1 MKQIR
6 TAKRDETNSS
16 ADERRERRSY
26 LYGAAIALVLTLLA
40 FATVRWKILPPATL
54 VGAVG
59 ILAIIQ
65 MVVHFR
71 FFLHIRLKRNRADL
85 HLIAFS
91 GLILLIMVAGTVWIM
106 SSLALRMTM
115 TMPP

>member
-6 TAKRDETNSS
+6 TAKRDETDSS

-26 LYGAAIALVLTLLA
+26 VYGAAIALALTLLA
-40 FATVRWKILPPATL
+40 FAILRWKMLPPGAL
-54 VGAVG
+54 VGAIG
-59 ILAIIQ
+59 ILAIAQ
-65 MVVHFR
+65 MIVHFR
-71 FFLHIRLKRNRADL
+71 FFLHIRLKRNRSDL
-85 HLIAFS
+85 HLVAFT

-106 SSLALRMTM
+106 SSLAVRMTM